1 MPVVFSGFQLR
12 EDTSRELND
21 MKKCAYCGKEY
32 PDEATVCPLDGEA
45 LAAGRRI
52 VTGVWRGVFGYGS
65 REKMPGL
72 VPAAFTLKLKQGWL
86 SRFTGTVTEDAP
98 SGTPG
103 TGTVD
108 GYFGYPSI
116 EFTKQMP
123 AGYVINEDGTRTTL
137 REYLIAGGHEC
148 KRELPAPPIL
158 YLGNFLD
165 ANRVQGTWVIQPFRI
180 PLPDRSALTLPRLA
194 GFWCAE
200 FVTEDVKA
208 NPTGGPKEPLFDK
221 ARLSPAQLADVEGLP
236 PCSLGKFNVADAERL
251 VERLAHA
258 GIQCRFSQDD
268 SAMREMMPI
277 TAVTGGYGGTAALME
292 IFVNPDDE
300 AAAQAIVSEDTPL

>member
-1 MPVVFSGFQLR
+1 
-12 EDTSRELND
+12 

-52 VTGVWRGVFGYGS
+52 VTGVWRGVYGYGPRDS
-65 REKMPGL
+65 QPGF
-72 VPAAFTLKLKQGWL
+72 VPAAFTLKLKQGWT
-86 SRFTGTVTEDAP
+86 SHFTGSVTEDAP
-98 SGTPG
+98 PDTPG
-103 TGTVD
+103 TGTID
-108 GYFGYPSI
+108 GYFSHPTI

-123 AGYVINEDGTRTTL
+123 VGHVIKEDGTRITL
-137 REYLIAGGHEC
+137 REHLIEKGHAC
-148 KRELPAPPIL
+148 QHELPSPPIL
-158 YLGNFLD
+158 YLGTFLD
-165 ANRVQGTWVIQPFRI
+165 ANRVQGTWVLQPMRI
-180 PLPDRSALTLPRLA
+180 ALPNRSAFSTPRLS

-200 FVTEDVKA
+200 FVTEDLKA
-208 NPTGGPKEPLFDK
+208 DPGGGPKEQLFDK
-221 ARLSPAQLADVEGLP
+221 SRLSPAELVEVEELP

-292 IFVNPDDE
+292 IFVNPNDE
-300 AAAQAIVSEDTPL
+300 AAAQAIVCEDTPL